1 MPTNLPRKFKGATGK
16 EIRIANPL
24 IIVFEQYD
32 EIVCRLHLRDS
43 YTHQHYGMLVCDV
56 VRNIADAFNVHED
69 DVWQVVDHERRYHTS
84 DIKHPS

>member
-1 MPTNLPRKFKGATGK
+1 MFDQR
-16 EIRIANPL
+16 
-24 IIVFEQYD
+24 D

-69 DVWQVVDHERRYHTS
+69 DVWQVVDHERRHHTA
-84 DIKHPS
+84 DINDPSSFGVTDGDEQDTFTRRTKGLRP

>member
-1 MPTNLPRKFKGATGK
+1 
-16 EIRIANPL
+16 L
-24 IIVFEQYD
+24 IVVFDQRD

-69 DVWQVVDHERRYHTS
+69 DVWQVAIMNAVTIQLISSIRR
-84 DIKHPS
+84 PLG